1 MTDCDFLLDVL
12 SDGQPHSLNDVL
24 RRSFTER
31 GCGLTVHSRVADLR
45 KRGHVIHCERDP
57 KARRGDAYLYTLTSL
72 SSPPVVS
79 SCGPLASD
87 AIGGVESEVAR
98 PAPHLEHGLP
108 VESEPRSIQLELT

>member
-12 SDGQPHSLNDVL
+12 SDGMPHSLNDVL

-72 SSPPVVS
+72 SSPSVVS
-79 SCGPLASD
+79 FPPLPEVAD
-87 AIGGVESEVAR
+87 AIGGVESEVDEK
-98 PAPHLEHGLP
+98 LEMEG
-108 VESEPRSIQLELT
+108 QLSLDA